1 MAYNNELKACE
12 GECRA
17 AVPEPT
23 MADLMKEASA
33 AAADALC
40 LTNRINGFL
49 LADLNEDCEQMKE
62 PVCFRDELL
71 KTRYTLFRLNNELH
85 KMAHHLGVL

>member
-1 MAYNNELKACE
+1 MGYNNEMKACE

-17 AVPEPT
+17 EMPEPT
-23 MADLMKEASA
+23 MADLMKEASVA
-33 AAADALC
+33 AAEAVC
-40 LTNRINGFL
+40 ITRQINGFL
-49 LADLNEDCEQMKE
+49 LADLSEDCEQMKE

>member
-17 AVPEPT
+17 EMPEPT

-62 PVCFRDELL
+62 PVCFRNELL